1 MLSARAG
8 SSDWSN
14 CFDEGAFCHRRSLN
28 ISVSFFSARI
38 WSHYS
43 CGAPF
48 LVLVIVMP
56 SFSDI
61 VSSPEESFVIMSCG
75 MLGIALQTLL
85 ELEPRTRLRGPWGSV
100 VKYGSI
106 AS

>member
-28 ISVSFFSARI
+28 ISVSFFCTDMESLFVRR
-38 WSHYS
+38 S
-43 CGAPF
+43 
-48 LVLVIVMP
+48 VLGLGNCHAV
-56 SFSDI
+56 FSDI

-75 MLGIALQTLL
+75 MLGIVLQTLL

>member
-14 CFDEGAFCHRRSLN
+14 CFDEGAFCHRRGLN

-56 SFSDI
+56 SFPI
-61 VSSPEESFVIMSCG
+61 LFHLQKKVS
-75 MLGIALQTLL
+75 LL
-85 ELEPRTRLRGPWGSV
+85 CPAV
-100 VKYGSI
+100 C
-106 AS
+106 